1 MLSSTEIPKNTEDK
15 IQILLNLGYFDSH
28 LSELSKSLYTKGV
41 FSIELR
47 CYISDKNIPYL
58 IKSFSQR
65 NKIYIEEEKK
75 RKKVKNSINLYD
87 LNKNKQAEF
96 NLGMLQ
102 TLKSLNNFKE
112 EINSKFKELKE
123 ENDHFVESFDAYKG
137 INKKNMT

>member
-15 IQILLNLGYFDSH
+15 IQKLLNLGYFDSH

-41 FSIELR
+41 FSNELR

-75 RKKVKNSINLYD
+75 RK
-87 LNKNKQAEF
+87 
-96 NLGMLQ
+96 
-102 TLKSLNNFKE
+102 
-112 EINSKFKELKE
+112 
-123 ENDHFVESFDAYKG
+123 
-137 INKKNMT
+137 